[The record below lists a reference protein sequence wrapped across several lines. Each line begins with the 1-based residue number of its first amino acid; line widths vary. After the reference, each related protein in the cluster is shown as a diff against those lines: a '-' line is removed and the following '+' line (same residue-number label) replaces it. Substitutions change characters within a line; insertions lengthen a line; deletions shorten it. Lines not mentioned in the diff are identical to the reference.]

1 MPAERARPALYI
13 VIGMA
18 ILIAVAAFWLP
29 RWWENREYR
38 KAEAIAGVG
47 SALLPGKAADARKAV
62 DPGLSGAKVTA
73 ALGKPSFAVR
83 TEGASSHEIWKY
95 YYADGTVTVN
105 LTDGYVARISTEF
118 GPPKIPKSRRP

>member
-1 MPAERARPALYI
+1 MPSERARPALYA

-18 ILIAVAAFWLP
+18 IVIAVAAFWLP

-38 KAEAIAGVG
+38 DAEAIAGVG
-47 SALLPGKAADARKAV
+47 SAVLPGKLADARKRV
-62 DPGLSGAKVTA
+62 DPGFPSAKAVA

-95 YYADGTVTVN
+95 YFADGTMTVN
-105 LTDGYVARISTEF
+105 LTDGHVARISTDF
-118 GPPKIPKSRRP
+118 GPPKIRQSRRP